1 VCSSQSH
8 RGNVTSLSPWL
19 FFLISAISQIGL
31 DEMKATTPVAPRSDL
46 DSKLTEEMRRA
57 SEAAAWG
64 VTPSTTVPPTLDSAD
79 ALAPAAS
86 TPAPEAL
93 PPAPA
98 APAPST
104 PPQSGKLP
112 DLSSFTQS
120 E

>member
-1 VCSSQSH
+1 
-8 RGNVTSLSPWL
+8 
-19 FFLISAISQIGL
+19 
-31 DEMKATTPVAPRSDL
+31 MKATAATPVAPRSDL

-64 VTPSTTVPPTLDSAD
+64 VTPSTAVPPMLDSAD

-86 TPAPEAL
+86 TPAPEAT
-93 PPAPA
+93 AAAAAA
-98 APAPST
+98 APPT
-104 PPQSGKLP
+104 PPQPGKLP